1 MTMPYERKRAVINT
15 QRFLLDL
22 SNPRITPR
30 IPKEIRDRARGL
42 LKHYPSEFWM
52 DEASEQ
58 APKVFGQVE
67 RKWQCPIND
76 PDCTSNCG
84 NYGCGN

>member
-22 SNPRITPR
+22 SNPRITKR
-30 IPKEIRDRARGL
+30 VPKEIRDIARSL

-58 APKVFGQVE
+58 APDVFGE
-67 RKWQCPIND
+67 WK
-76 PDCTSNCG
+76 S
-84 NYGCGN
+84 

>member
-1 MTMPYERKRAVINT
+1 MTMPYERKNAVLNT

-30 IPKEIRDRARGL
+30 VPKEIRDRARSL

-52 DEASEQ
+52 DEASDQ
-58 APKVFGQVE
+58 SPNVFGEWKQ
-67 RKWQCPIND
+67 
-76 PDCTSNCG
+76 
-84 NYGCGN
+84 

>member
-22 SNPRITPR
+22 SNPRITKR
-30 IPKEIRDRARGL
+30 VPKEIRDRARSL
-42 LKHYPSEFWM
+42 LKHYPSEYWM

-58 APKVFGQVE
+58 APKVFGE
-67 RKWQCPIND
+67 WENE
-76 PDCTSNCG
+76 
-84 NYGCGN
+84 